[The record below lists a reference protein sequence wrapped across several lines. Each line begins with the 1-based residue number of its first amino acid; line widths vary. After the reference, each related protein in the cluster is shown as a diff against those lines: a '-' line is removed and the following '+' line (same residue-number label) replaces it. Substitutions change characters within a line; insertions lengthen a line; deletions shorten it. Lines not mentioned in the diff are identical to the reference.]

1 MPRKEPELIDR
12 GPLLTELGLVHKVL
26 EPSGPGPYR
35 TVVMLHGR
43 FGDEDVMWIFQKST
57 PAHWLKIAPRGLLA
71 EPSGGY
77 SWVFQEYGVWPELS
91 AFDTASTAVAHFLR
105 ALPRVYNADPDHIYL
120 MGFSQGA
127 AVSYAT
133 AMGNPALV
141 RGIAGLVG
149 FVPEACATPETLAPL
164 EQMPIFM
171 AVGLKDKLVPY
182 ERALGCAE
190 VLRQANVQLTYNEY
204 DTGHKLN
211 AQGMRDLH
219 DWWHQRER
227 S

>member
-1 MPRKEPELIDR
+1 MPKREPELINS

-26 EPSGPGPYR
+26 EPAGAGPYR

-43 FGDEDVMWIFQKST
+43 YGDEDVMWIFQKST

-71 EPSGGY
+71 EPNGGN
-77 SWVFQEYGVWPELS
+77 SWVFQEYGVWPDLP
-91 AFDTASTAVAHFLR
+91 AFDTASTAVARFLR
-105 ALPRVYNADPDHIYL
+105 GLPRVYNADPDHIYL

-133 AMGNPALV
+133 AMRNPGLI

-149 FVPEACATPETLAPL
+149 FVPEACATPSTLAPL
-164 EQMPIFM
+164 EEMPIFM
-171 AVGLKDKLVPY
+171 AVGLEDRLVPY
-182 ERALGCAE
+182 ERALVCAD
-190 VLRQANVQLTYNEY
+190 VLRQANARLTYNEY
-204 DTGHKLN
+204 KTGHKLN
-211 AQGMRDLH
+211 SQGMRDLH
-219 DWWHQRER
+219 DWWHQGEH